1 MRAASVSLTRRQLF
15 MLPTRHGLLFA
26 LVLLVLFLAAVN
38 YSNGLAYLLVFLLAA
53 MAIVSMFYTHRNLLH
68 LRIGPGSCPPV
79 FAGQDAQVGV
89 CLYNDGARA
98 RLGVGIKQTKTFVA
112 RVDLP
117 ALQSLCIDLTVPT
130 QQRGYVYAPSF
141 IVYTRYPL
149 GLLRSWSR
157 RIELDL
163 RCLVYPRPGPSR
175 PLVTTGE
182 SQGSQLT
189 GTGTGDDDFIGLR
202 GFYPG
207 DSPRH
212 VHWKAVARGQGMYT
226 KQFGGADGGLVWLD
240 WDALP
245 GMDTEARLSQL
256 CRWVLDAEQTETH
269 YGLRLPHQTIT
280 PARGSQ
286 HQHRCLAALALFHD

>member
-1 MRAASVSLTRRQLF
+1 V
-15 MLPTRHGLLFA
+15 
-26 LVLLVLFLAAVN
+26 
-38 YSNGLAYLLVFLLAA
+38 
-53 MAIVSMFYTHRNLLH
+53 
-68 LRIGPGSCPPV
+68 
-79 FAGQDAQVGV
+79 
-89 CLYNDGARA
+89 
-98 RLGVGIKQTKTFVA
+98 
-112 RVDLP
+112 
-117 ALQSLCIDLTVPT
+117 
-130 QQRGYVYAPSF
+130 
-141 IVYTRYPL
+141 VYTRYPL
-149 GLLRSWSR
+149 GLLHSWSR

-163 RCLVYPRPGPSR
+163 CCLVYPRPGPWR

-182 SQGSQLT
+182 SQGPKVT
-189 GTGTGDDDFIGLR
+189 AAGAGDDDFIGLR
-202 GFYPG
+202 GFYSG

-269 YGLRLPHQTIT
+269 YGLRLPNDTIV
-280 PARGSQ
+280 PARGFS

>member
-26 LVLLVLFLAAVN
+26 LVLLVLLLAAVN

-53 MAIVSMFYTHRNLLH
+53 MANVSMFYTHRNLLH
-68 LRIGPGSCPPV
+68 LRIGPGVCPPV
-79 FAGQDAQVGV
+79 FAGQDAQVGI
-89 CLYNDGARA
+89 CLYNDGPRP
-98 RLGVGIKQTKTFVA
+98 RLGIGIKQTKALVA

-117 ALQSLCIDLTVPT
+117 ALQNRCINLTVPT
-130 QQRGYVYAPSF
+130 QQRGYVSAPPF
-141 IVYTRYPL
+141 VVYTRYPL

-175 PLVTTGE
+175 ELPTTSE
-182 SQGSQLT
+182 SHGSQLT
-189 GTGTGDDDFIGLR
+189 GTGTGDNDFIGLR

-226 KQFGGADGGLVWLD
+226 KQFGGADVGLVWLD
-240 WDALP
+240 WNTLP
-245 GMDTEARLSQL
+245 GMDSEARLSQL
-256 CRWVLDAEQTETH
+256 CRWILDAEQTGVH
-269 YGLRLPHQTIT
+269 YGLRLPGQTIM
-280 PARGSQ
+280 PARGFQ
-286 HQHRCLAALALFHD
+286 HQHRCLTALALFHA